1 MHVVHLI
8 DEHGMVGKGVLRFP
22 HQVQVGKSRLDHQ
35 HVGALKH
42 DIKNVWRVNYI
53 YLGHIPGSR
62 PLSKSSGPTRQ
73 LVLLAV
79 SESRSGLGGLAERA
93 VEAGGELHRVAQH
106 GDSVAVAVV
115 GKSLDNDDGGLK

>member
-1 MHVVHLI
+1 
-8 DEHGMVGKGVLRFP
+8 MVGEGVLRFP
-22 HQVQVGKSRLDHQ
+22 HQVQVGQSRLDHQ

-62 PLSKSSGPTRQ
+62 PLGKSSRPTRQ

-79 SESRSGLGGLAERA
+79 SKGWSRLGGLAERA
-93 VEAGGELHRVAQH
+93 VEAGGELDSIAQH
-106 GDSVAVAVV
+106 GDPVAIAVV
-115 GKSLDNDDGGLK
+115 DKSLDNDEGLKRGGAMM